1 MSQQVHHPL
10 VLGAGES
17 GLGAALLAQ
26 ALGLRPFVSDHGKL
40 GEAAAAALDGAG
52 IAWEDGGHSAAALA
66 GVQLAIKS
74 PGIPETAPAV
84 LTLRAAGCEVI
95 SEIEFASRHCGT
107 ARVVAITGS
116 NGKTT
121 TTALTHAILRDAG
134 VSVACV
140 GNIGPSWARDCAARR
155 AQGLPFPDWYV
166 VEVSSFQLDGCTT
179 FRPDIAILLN
189 ITPDHLDRYGYDLD
203 RYADSKWRIT
213 AQQTPA
219 DLLILNAEDE
229 LSRVRWA
236 RSASGEAAA
245 GGSASGE
252 AAAGGSASGE
262 AAAAAAAAQPGTRA
276 RVVALSTERTTSDLR
291 DTLAQAG
298 LHPAGLCA
306 LADGNPEQ
314 FEFTT
319 PPQTPFVMNIRD
331 LALQGKHNLQNS
343 MAASVASRAL
353 EIRKDSIR
361 ESLKAFDAIEH
372 RMEFVQSVNGIRF
385 INDSKATNVNSAWFA
400 LESIP
405 GPIIWIAGGVDKGN
419 DYTSLLHLV
428 ADKVDHLVCL
438 GRDNAKLR
446 ATFADKVSTVTE
458 VDTAAAAVQAAYD
471 LASPGQTVLLSP
483 ACASFD
489 LFGNYEERGRA
500 FKAAVRAL

>member
-1 MSQQVHHPL
+1 M
-10 VLGAGES
+10 
-17 GLGAALLAQ
+17 
-26 ALGLRPFVSDHGKL
+26 
-40 GEAAAAALDGAG
+40 
-52 IAWEDGGHSAAALA
+52 
-66 GVQLAIKS
+66 
-74 PGIPETAPAV
+74 
-84 LTLRAAGCEVI
+84 
-95 SEIEFASRHCGT
+95 
-107 ARVVAITGS
+107 VAFST
-116 NGKTT
+116 
-121 TTALTHAILRDAG
+121 
-134 VSVACV
+134 
-140 GNIGPSWARDCAARR
+140 
-155 AQGLPFPDWYV
+155 
-166 VEVSSFQLDGCTT
+166 ECTT
-179 FRPDIAILLN
+179 
-189 ITPDHLDRYGYDLD
+189 
-203 RYADSKWRIT
+203 S
-213 AQQTPA
+213 
-219 DLLILNAEDE
+219 
-229 LSRVRWA
+229 V
-236 RSASGEAAA
+236 
-245 GGSASGE
+245 
-252 AAAGGSASGE
+252 
-262 AAAAAAAAQPGTRA
+262 
-276 RVVALSTERTTSDLR
+276 LR

-298 LHPAGLCA
+298 LNPAGLCA

-471 LASPGQTVLLSP
+471 LASPGHTVLLSP

>member
-17 GLGAALLAQ
+17 GMGAALLAQ
-26 ALGLRPFVSDHGKL
+26 ALGLRPFVSDQGKL
-40 GEAAAAALDGAG
+40 GEAAAATLDGAG

-66 GVQLAIKS
+66 GIQLAIKS
-74 PGIPETAPAV
+74 PGIPDTAPAV
-84 LTLRAAGCEVI
+84 LALRAAGCEVI

-219 DLLILNAEDE
+219 DLLVLNAEDE

-236 RSASGEAAA
+236 
-245 GGSASGE
+245 GG
-252 AAAGGSASGE
+252 
-262 AAAAAAAAQPGTRA
+262 AAAAQPGTRA
-276 RVVALSTERTTSDLR
+276 RVVAFSTECTTSVLR

-298 LHPAGLCA
+298 LNPAGLCA

-428 ADKVDHLVCL
+428 ADKVEHLVCL

-471 LASPGQTVLLSP
+471 LASPGHTVLLSP

>member
-1 MSQQVHHPL
+1 MEYPTAHL
-10 VLGAGES
+10 LILGAGES
-17 GLGAALLAQ
+17 GVGAALLAQ
-26 ALGLRPFVSDHGKL
+26 ALGLRPLVSEHGTMA
-40 GEAAAAALDGAG
+40 EATRSVLDGAG

-66 GVQLAIKS
+66 GVTLAVKS
-74 PGIPETAPAV
+74 PGIPDTAAPVVA
-84 LTLRAAGCEVI
+84 LRAAGCEVI
-95 SEIEFASRHCGT
+95 SEIEFASRHCGG
-107 ARVVAITGS
+107 ARVIAITGS
-116 NGKTT
+116 NGQTT

-134 VSVACV
+134 VPVACV
-140 GNIGPSWARDCAARR
+140 GNIGPSWARDCAERIT
-155 AQGLPFPDWYV
+155 AQLPFPDWYV
-166 VEVSSFQLDGCTT
+166 VEVSSFQLDGCNT
-179 FRPDIAILLN
+179 FRPDVAILLN
-189 ITPDHLDRYGYDLD
+189 ITPDHLDRYGYSLD
-203 RYADSKWRIT
+203 AYADSKWRIT
-213 AQQTPA
+213 RFQGPQ
-219 DLLILNAEDE
+219 DLLILNAEDA
-229 LSRVRWA
+229 LSLARWA
-236 RSASGEAAA
+236 QFAGET
-245 GGSASGE
+245 
-252 AAAGGSASGE
+252 
-262 AAAAAAAAQPGTRA
+262 PGTRA
-276 RVVALSTERTTSDLR
+276 RVIPFSTERSTDALQTL
-291 DTLAQAG
+291 LAQAG
-298 LHPAGLCA
+298 HRPDGVCA
-306 LADGNPEQ
+306 LQPGRPETFEILPSQPNP
-314 FEFTT
+314 FE
-319 PPQTPFVMNIRD
+319 MNIQD

-343 MAASVASRAL
+343 MAASIASRAL
-353 EIRKDSIR
+353 ELRKDSVR

-446 ATFADKVSTVTE
+446 ATFGDRVKTVTE

-471 LASPGQTVLLSP
+471 LAMPGHTVLLSP